1 MDSARY
7 YVALILMIAAAPA
20 LTFWL
25 VIHPFIGFWRRLGA
39 RWTLTLVWGLQAIG
53 MVGLFGVRKP
63 LLATQFGT
71 SYPFAVVGVICLA
84 ASVLFRVRLAGQ
96 LTPGI
101 VAGLPELSPDRH
113 PSTLLTEGAYSWMR
127 HPRYAQVLLA
137 LLGYAL
143 FANYL
148 ALYVVFLLW
157 ALGLYPIILL
167 EERELRDR
175 FGAEYESYCRRV
187 PRFIPKL
194 KGWNDD

>member
-1 MDSARY
+1 MDSVRY

-20 LTFWL
+20 LTFWV
-25 VIHPFIGFWRRLGA
+25 VIHPFIRFWRRLGA
-39 RWTLTLVWGLQAIG
+39 GWTLTLVWGLQAVG
-53 MVGLFGVRKP
+53 MVGLFLVRKP
-63 LLATQFGT
+63 LLATEFGT
-71 SYPFAVVGVICLA
+71 SYPFVVVGVVCLA
-84 ASVLFRVRLAGQ
+84 VSVLFRVRLTGQ

-113 PSTLLTEGAYSWMR
+113 PGTLLTDGAYSRMR

-148 ALYVVFLLW
+148 ALYVVVALW
-157 ALGLYPIILL
+157 VVGLYPIILL

-194 KGWNDD
+194 GGRSND